1 MNESMKKENNKE
13 GLYSPKG
20 KVSLGQAVPM
30 ALQHVV
36 AMVVGCISMPMLVAG
51 AGGISGSEQIV
62 MIQASLLGAAIAIF
76 LQHYPLKG
84 LVGSG
89 LPVMIGQ
96 WICISADFKL
106 NCWTVWYCCNAGCSG
121 IRRSDGH
128 YCRYFL

>member
-13 GLYSPKG
+13 ELQPEGKGVSWTGSSDGTSARSSDGSWLY
-20 KVSLGQAVPM
+20 LNAN
-30 ALQHVV
+30 
-36 AMVVGCISMPMLVAG
+36 AG
-51 AGGISGSEQIV
+51 RRCGISGSEQIV

-89 LPVMIGQ
+89 LPVMIGSGFAFLPTLSSIVGQ
-96 WICISADFKL
+96 YGIAAML
-106 NCWTVWYCCNAGCSG
+106 GCSG

-128 YCRYFL
+128 YCRHFL